1 MFSLLEVPR
10 NLIKAALGELK
21 ASLIISN
28 ANVVST
34 TTGEVIEGCSII
46 VYDEYIA
53 RVDRVRDLDRYIGAN
68 TVVIDGGNRY
78 ALPGFIDAHVHVE
91 SSMLSVREFGRL
103 AAMHGVTSIVAD
115 PHEVGNVL
123 GIEGIKLMIDEAKY
137 TPVRFFFEVPSCVPA
152 VDPSLELDGGGALI
166 DSGQVAFLMQDPGV
180 IGLGEVMDFL
190 SVINARTETL
200 VKIASTKIHGKVVD
214 GHAPML
220 RGRELDAYIAAG
232 IGSDHEST
240 AVDEALEKLRKGMYL
255 YIREGSAWKDLLE
268 LSKIARSTGV
278 DLRRVALV
286 ADDISVEDLIEKG
299 YLDYIVNKAIS
310 YGVDPVKAIQM
321 VTINPAERL
330 RLDDKIGVLAPGRY
344 ADIVLSPSINEVSV
358 EKTVIGGEVVY
369 SSGEWIHGDAGSF
382 TYPDKALRTVK
393 IYRDI
398 EPGDLVIKASR
409 GVKAL
414 VNVIEVVPGSA
425 LTKWIKVEMSVDSSG
440 LLELPQ
446 EVAYVSVIDRHH
458 GGRGIGRGFVKGLG
472 LREGAI
478 AQTIAHDTHN
488 LIVAGSNP
496 TDMCLAVRVLK
507 ESGGGIAFV
516 VNGGV
521 EALVELPL
529 AGLMS
534 VKKAEAVYGELK
546 LLERALS
553 RHGALFS
560 HIYMTLSLLSLP
572 VIPELRLTDKGYID
586 VVSGRVVEPI
596 VEFEE

>member
-1 MFSLLEVPR
+1 MFSLLEAPR

-21 ASLIISN
+21 ASLVIRN
-28 ANVVST
+28 VNVVST

-46 VYDEYIA
+46 IYDEYIA
-53 RVDRVRDLDRYIGAN
+53 RVDRVRDLDRYIGVD
-68 TVVIDGGNRY
+68 TLVIDGGDSY

-91 SSMLSVREFGRL
+91 SSMLNVREFGRL
-103 AAMHGVTSIVAD
+103 AAIHGVTSIVAD

-123 GIEGIKLMIDEAKY
+123 GIDGIKLMIDEAKH

-152 VDPSLELDGGGALI
+152 VDPSLELDGGGASI

-180 IGLGEVMDFL
+180 VGLGEVMDFL
-190 SVINARTETL
+190 SVINARTEAL
-200 VKIASTKIHGKVVD
+200 VKIASARIHGKVID

-220 RGRELDAYIAAG
+220 RGRELDAYVAAG

-240 AVDEALEKLRKGMYL
+240 LVEEALEKLRKGMYV

-268 LSKIARSTGV
+268 LSKMARGTGI

-286 ADDISVEDLIEKG
+286 ADDISVEDLVERG

-344 ADIVLSPSINEVSV
+344 ADIVLSPSIDEVSV
-358 EKTVIGGEVVY
+358 EKTIIGGEVVY
-369 SSGEWIHGDAGSF
+369 SSGAWIHGDTGSF

-393 IYRDI
+393 IHGDV
-398 EPGDLVIKASR
+398 EPGDLVIKAPR

-414 VNVIEVVPGSA
+414 VNVIEVTPGST
-425 LTKWIKVEMSVDSSG
+425 LTKWVRVEMPIDSSG
-440 LLELPQ
+440 LLKLPQ
-446 EVAYVSVIDRHH
+446 DVAYASVIDRHR
-458 GGRGIGRGFVKGLG
+458 GGRSIGRGFVKGLG
-472 LREGAI
+472 LSRGAL

-496 TDMCLAVRVLK
+496 VDMYLAVRALK
-507 ESGGGIAFV
+507 ESGGGIVFV
-516 VNGGV
+516 ANGEV
-521 EALVELPL
+521 EALVDLPL

-534 VKKAEAVYGELK
+534 VKKAEVVYGELK
-546 LLERALS
+546 LLEKALS
-553 RHGALFS
+553 SHGALFS
-560 HIYMTLSLLSLP
+560 HTYMTLSLLSLP

-596 VEFEE
+596 VGFEE

>member
-1 MFSLLEVPR
+1 MFSLLEIPR

-28 ANVVST
+28 ANVLCT
-34 TTGEVIEGCSII
+34 TTGEVVEGCSII
-46 VYDEYIA
+46 VYDEYIV
-53 RVDRVRDLDRYIGAN
+53 RVDRVRDLDRYVGAN
-68 TVVIDGGNRY
+68 TVVVDGGNRY

-91 SSMLSVREFGRL
+91 SSMLNLREFGRL

-123 GIEGIKLMIDEAKY
+123 GIEGIKLMIDEAKH

-152 VDPSLELDGGGALI
+152 VDPSLELDGGGAII
-166 DSGQVAFLMQDPGV
+166 DSGQVALLMQDPGV

-190 SVINARTETL
+190 SVINARTEAL
-200 VKIASTKIHGKVVD
+200 VKIASTRIHGKVVD

-220 RGRELDAYIAAG
+220 RGRVLDAYIAAG

-255 YIREGSAWKDLLE
+255 YIREGSAWKDLLK
-268 LSKIARSTGV
+268 LSEIAKSTRI

-286 ADDISVEDLIEKG
+286 ADDVSVEDLVERG

-344 ADIVLSPSINEVSV
+344 ADIILSPSINEVSV
-358 EKTVIGGEVVY
+358 EKVVIGGEVVY
-369 SSGEWIHGDAGSF
+369 SCGEWIYGDMGSF

-393 IYRDI
+393 IHRDI
-398 EPGDLVIKASR
+398 EPGDLVVKASR
-409 GVKAL
+409 GAKAL
-414 VNVIEVVPGSA
+414 VNVIEVVPGST

-440 LLELPQ
+440 LMELPQ
-446 EVAYVSVIDRHH
+446 DVAYVSVIDRHR
-458 GGRGIGRGFVKGLG
+458 GGSSVGRGFVKGLG
-472 LREGAI
+472 LRDGAL

-488 LIVAGSNP
+488 LIVAGSDP
-496 TDMCLAVRVLK
+496 RDMYLAVRVLK

-516 VNGGV
+516 VNGEV

-534 VKKAEAVYGELK
+534 VKRAEAVYGELK

-553 RHGALFS
+553 SRGALFS

-572 VIPELRLTDKGYID
+572 VIPELRLTDKGYVD

-596 VEFEE
+596 VELEE